1 MVNRILNI
9 VGWVGTGIVIVALAL
24 KIVPPLAKYEQYART
39 LALIGLVCVVA
50 YTAGQWREI
59 ATMFSRR
66 QARYG
71 TLTAVSVLVVL
82 GILVAVNYIG
92 SRQNKRWDL
101 TANKQFSLSDQTRN
115 VLAKLDSPMQVQVFA
130 KEDEFPRYQDK
141 MKEYEYASK
150 KLSTE
155 YIDPDKKP
163 AVAKQHE
170 IQQYGTIIFN

>member
-9 VGWVGTGIVIVALAL
+9 VGWIGTGIVIVALAL
-24 KIVPPLAKYEQYART
+24 KVVPALDRYGNYARPLA
-39 LALIGLVCVVA
+39 LFGLVCVIA
-50 YTAGQWREI
+50 YTVGQWRDI
-59 ATMFSRR
+59 ASAFSRR

-115 VLAKLDSPMQVQVFA
+115 VLAKLDSPLDVMVFA
-130 KEDEFPRYQDK
+130 EE
-141 MKEYEYASK
+141 ASFQPYK
-150 KLSTE
+150 
-155 YIDPDKKP
+155 
-163 AVAKQHE
+163 
-170 IQQYGTIIFN
+170 